1 MGAPT
6 FPRKGAKGTTMADG
20 QRTPPGAGEQWWRKG
35 KPGRLKSSMVGISAA
50 AVLGVYAAGY
60 VSSSDAASA
69 GERVQAVTPMS
80 ATTIPGATVAATPRA
95 TSTPQTGPTTGRAPT
110 GATPAAPTA
119 TPTAARTTVA
129 TAYQDGT
136 YSGTGAGPHGG
147 MTVSV
152 AVQGGR
158 ITSVEITSCNT
169 RWPCS
174 RIADMP
180 ARVVAAQSSQVAY
193 VTRATDS
200 SVAFVRAV
208 AAALEQAR

>member
-1 MGAPT
+1 
-6 FPRKGAKGTTMADG
+6 MADG

-69 GERVQAVTPMS
+69 GERVQAVTPMP

-95 TSTPQTGPTTGRAPT
+95 TSTPQTGSTSGRAPG
-110 GATPAAPTA
+110 GATSVAPTA
-119 TPTAARTTVA
+119 TPTAARTT
-129 TAYQDGT
+129 TAAGVYQDGT
-136 YSGTGAGPHGG
+136 YSGSGAGPHGG